1 MPTQDTIGLGEML
14 ILGFIAYSSFSYY
27 SLALV
32 DMVITVLQV
41 SRSSDIEFYYI
52 LPRGKVKIP

>member
-32 DMVITVLQV
+32 DMVIAVLQV
-41 SRSSDIEFYYI
+41 SRSSDIEFYYT
-52 LPRGKVKIP
+52 LPRGKVKIA